1 LQPAARPRA
10 GCERGASGRY
20 DAIVSTDALI
30 LDVDEQSFEREVID
44 ASHTTPVVVDFWAAW
59 CGPCRQLTPV
69 LEDAVRARDGAV
81 RLVKVD
87 TDANPQ
93 LSASFGIRGIPAVK
107 AFRDGRLVAEFTGA
121 QPRQAVDRFLDQIV
135 PSAADVAV
143 KSGDEEALRAALAGE
158 PRHLGARLALGRAL
172 LARGAASEAVEVLR
186 EAAHDP
192 VGAGLLARA
201 EIAADPATDPEAA
214 EALATLDADPEAALE
229 RLLAAVS
236 AAPPERKD
244 LLRRVMI
251 GIFGERGADDPL
263 VQRYRKRLSAALY

>member
-1 LQPAARPRA
+1 M
-10 GCERGASGRY
+10 
-20 DAIVSTDALI
+20 I
-30 LDVDEQSFEREVID
+30 LDVDEQGFEREVIE
-44 ASHTTPVVVDFWAAW
+44 ASHATPVVVDFWAAW

-121 QPRQAVDRFLDQIV
+121 QPRQAVDRFLDQLV
-135 PSAADVAV
+135 PSAAEVAV

-172 LARGAASEAVEVLR
+172 LARGAASEAVDVLR

-201 EIAADPATDPEAA
+201 EIAADPESDPEAA

-236 AAPPERKD
+236 AAAPERKD

-263 VQRYRKRLSAALY
+263 VQRYRRRLSAALY

>member
-1 LQPAARPRA
+1 MR
-10 GCERGASGRY
+10 S
-20 DAIVSTDALI
+20 VSTDALI
-30 LDVDEQSFEREVID
+30 LDVDEQSFARDVVE
-44 ASHTTPVVVDFWAAW
+44 ASYTTPVVVDFWAAW

-87 TDANPQ
+87 TDANPS

-121 QPRQAVDRFLDQIV
+121 QPRQAVDQFLDQIV

-158 PRHLGARLALGRAL
+158 PRHLGARLALGRA
-172 LARGAASEAVEVLR
+172 
-186 EAAHDP
+186 
-192 VGAGLLARA
+192 RA
-201 EIAADPATDPEAA
+201 EVAADPDSDPEVAA
-214 EALATLDADPEAALE
+214 ALATLETDPEGALE

-263 VQRYRKRLSAALY
+263 VQRYRRRLSAALY

>member
-1 LQPAARPRA
+1 MR
-10 GCERGASGRY
+10 S
-20 DAIVSTDALI
+20 VSTDALI
-30 LDVDEQSFEREVID
+30 LDVDEQSFARDVVE
-44 ASHTTPVVVDFWAAW
+44 ASYTTPVVVDFWAAW

-87 TDANPQ
+87 TDANPS

-121 QPRQAVDRFLDQIV
+121 QPRQAVDQFLDQIV

-172 LARGAASEAVEVLR
+172 LARGAAADAVDVLR

-192 VGAGLLARA
+192 VGGGLLARA
-201 EIAADPATDPEAA
+201 EVAA
-214 EALATLDADPEAALE
+214 
-229 RLLAAVS
+229 
-236 AAPPERKD
+236 
-244 LLRRVMI
+244 
-251 GIFGERGADDPL
+251 
-263 VQRYRKRLSAALY
+263 